1 MEARSISY
9 HSKQIEALNALS
21 VDSDIRQVLYG
32 GGVGGG
38 KSFLGCDWQ
47 IKRRIKYAGTRGLI
61 GRSELKKLRLSTM
74 ATFFE
79 LCGSYGLVAGKHFT
93 YNGQDHIIKWYNG
106 SETILMDLA
115 DLPSDPEFQRFGS
128 LEITDSFVDEAG
140 EVSQKCIDILSSR
153 LRYKLINDKPKLL
166 MTCNPHK
173 GWLFTEFYDAQRNG
187 TMRFDRAFIQALPTD
202 NPHISPTYLESLQLL
217 PEVDRKRLLEGD
229 WDYDETKNRLYE
241 FDDLL
246 RCFRLPN
253 NDNSNIDKFITADIA
268 RMGGDRTV
276 IVLWN
281 GLHAEK
287 FIVLKQ
293 KPINEV
299 VDTIRQLAFSN
310 GVRLSNVLVD
320 EDGVGGGA
328 VDFLKCKGFLNGGKS
343 VRDNYLNLK
352 SDCYFKLGE
361 LITSNAITF
370 ESTHKDTIV
379 KELEMVRR
387 EKVDSDSKLRV
398 TNKEDLKKKHGLS
411 PDFADAIMMRAYYE
425 LKSNYGKFA
434 FM

>member
-1 MEARSISY
+1 METRGVEYNA
-9 HSKQIEALNALS
+9 KQIQALDALS
-21 VDSDIRQVLYG
+21 KDSDIRQVLYG
-32 GGVGGG
+32 GAASGG

-47 IKRRIKYAGTRGLI
+47 IKRRLKYAGTRGLI

-79 LCGSYGLVAGKHFT
+79 LCNRYGLVAGKHFN
-93 YNGQDHIIKWYNG
+93 YNGQDHVITWYNG
-106 SETILMDLA
+106 SQTILMDLA
-115 DLPSDPEFQRFGS
+115 DMPSDPEFQRFGS
-128 LEITDSFVDEAG
+128 IELTDAFVDEAG
-140 EVSQKCIDILSSR
+140 EVSQKCVDILSSR

-173 GWLFTEFYDAQRNG
+173 GWLFTEFFDAKRNG
-187 TMRFDRAFIQALPTD
+187 NIRFDRAFIQALPTD
-202 NPHISPTYLESLQLL
+202 NPHVSPVYLESLLLL
-217 PEVDRKRLLEGD
+217 PETDRKRLLEGD
-229 WDYDETKNRLYE
+229 WDYDESKNRLYE

-246 RCFRLPN
+246 RCFRLPI
-253 NDNSNIDKFITADIA
+253 NDKSNSDKFITADIA

-276 IVLWN
+276 IALWT

-287 FIVLKQ
+287 FIVLKH

-299 VDTIRQLAFSN
+299 VDTIRQLAQSN

-320 EDGVGGGA
+320 EDGVGGGC
-328 VDFLKCKGFLNGGKS
+328 VDFLKCKGFLNGSKS
-343 VRDNYLNLK
+343 IRDNYLNLK

-361 LITSNAITF
+361 LITNNSITF
-370 ESTHKDTIV
+370 ETSHKDVII

-387 EKVDSDSKLRV
+387 EKIDSDGKLRV
-398 TNKEDLKKKHGLS
+398 TNKEEIKKKHGVS

-425 LKSNYGKFA
+425 LKSNFGKYA